1 MNFSKLDRARRSV
14 GPLENNLIDSYAAGA
29 ISRRTFVT
37 RGSVLG
43 LGVAFMGTIIAA
55 CGSDEKT
62 PAGTTGDSVTGDS
75 TAVTEATG
83 SIKQGGTLKI
93 AAQKPAGPLD
103 PVAMANLGTYTPVV
117 VSFEYLVNTLGADLS
132 PMLAE
137 SWKPNDDGSVWTFN
151 LRKGV
156 KWHDGKDFTSA
167 DVVATM
173 DRLAGSNLKAY
184 ITAGSTKAIDAN
196 TVEITLLAADGQFP
210 YQVGPYNP

>member
-62 PAGTTGDSVTGDS
+62 PAGTT
-75 TAVTEATG
+75 AVTEATG

-137 SWKPNDDGSVWTFN
+137 S
-151 LRKGV
+151 
-156 KWHDGKDFTSA
+156 
-167 DVVATM
+167 
-173 DRLAGSNLKAY
+173 
-184 ITAGSTKAIDAN
+184 
-196 TVEITLLAADGQFP
+196 
-210 YQVGPYNP
+210 